1 MNPTRRF
8 AIPVLTLLIL
18 GLGVFGYSE
27 YTARIAAEQRAS
39 RLEQELARRQNAAAT
54 KSPEPVA
61 PAAEPALAPVEAVT
75 DPAVPVATATAQ
87 GLPFPRGGPGGD
99 WQALMESPEVQQLMS
114 LRARGQLDGR
124 YAALFAKLR
133 LSPAQL
139 ERLQQLLVDKQNTMR
154 DVTSAMRDQ
163 GLSTRRDNADQVRSL
178 VQAANAEID
187 NQIRSELGEAVY
199 AQYQEYE
206 RTQPQRSFVERV
218 QQRLSYS
225 GEPLSEQQAASL
237 VSVLAQASTAETS
250 QPNRGPF
257 GFRGGG
263 GGNVTLSDTT
273 VAQAGTFLTASQVK
287 ALQDMQR
294 EQQAQAELAR
304 RARES
309 FNNRRNAAA
318 GPGTR

>member
-1 MNPTRRF
+1 MTTPRRF
-8 AIPVLTLLIL
+8 AIPVLTLLLL

-27 YTARIAAEQRAS
+27 YTARIAAED
-39 RLEQELARRQNAAAT
+39 RLSILQQELARRQT
-54 KSPEPVA
+54 
-61 PAAEPALAPVEAVT
+61 PAAEKTPAPVVPVAETVAAPVEAIS
-75 DPAVPVATATAQ
+75 DQATAVTTTAAP

-99 WQALMESPEVQQLMS
+99 WQAIMESPEVQQLMS

-163 GLSTRRDNADQVRSL
+163 GLSTRRDNSDQVRSL
-178 VQAANAEID
+178 VQNANAEID

-199 AQYQEYE
+199 AQYQDYE
-206 RTQPQRSFVERV
+206 RTQPQRNFVERV

-225 GEPLSEQQAASL
+225 GEPLSEAQAASL
-237 VSVLAQASTAETS
+237 VAVLAQPATAETTPS
-250 QPNRGPF
+250 RGPGPF
-257 GFRGGG
+257 GGRG
-263 GGNVTLSDTT
+263 GGNVTLTEST
-273 VAQAGTFLTASQVK
+273 VAQAGTFLSSSQVK

-304 RARES
+304 RAREN
-309 FNNRRNAAA
+309 FNNRRSATA
-318 GPGTR
+318 GSGAP

>member
-1 MNPTRRF
+1 MTTPRRF

-39 RLEQELARRQNAAAT
+39 RLEQELARRPTTPAVA

-61 PAAEPALAPVEAVT
+61 PAAEPAPAPVEAV
-75 DPAVPVATATAQ
+75 PEQAVPVPTATAQ
-87 GLPFPRGGPGGD
+87 ALPFPRGGPGGD
-99 WQALMESPEVQQLMS
+99 WQALMESPEFQQLMS

-133 LSPAQL
+133 LSPEQL
-139 ERLQQLLVDKQNTMR
+139 QRLQQLLVDKQNTMR

-178 VQAANAEID
+178 VQNANAEID

-206 RTQPQRSFVERV
+206 RTQPQRNFVDRV

-225 GEPLSEQQAASL
+225 GEALNEQQATSL
-237 VSVLAQASTAETS
+237 VSVLAQASTAESS
-250 QPNRGPF
+250 QPNRGPL

-263 GGNVTLSDTT
+263 GGNVTLTDAT
-273 VAQAGTFLTASQVK
+273 VAQASAFLSSSQVK
-287 ALQDMQR
+287 ALQELQR

-304 RARES
+304 RAREN
-309 FNNRRNAAA
+309 FNNRRNAAT
-318 GPGTR
+318 GTP